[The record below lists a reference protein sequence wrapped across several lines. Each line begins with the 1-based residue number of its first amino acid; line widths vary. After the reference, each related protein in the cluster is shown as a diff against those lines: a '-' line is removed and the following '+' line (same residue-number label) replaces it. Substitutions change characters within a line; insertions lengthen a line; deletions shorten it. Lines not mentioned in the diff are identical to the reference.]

1 MVLLGGGGQ
10 GCVRFLLGWRSFRRV
25 VQVQQVFQEGVI
37 LYFRFRKSQKE
48 VFPSEQDSSQN
59 AEILPVFVQSRRIP
73 AVGVVMAVQK
83 IHREQFVQL
92 SASHD
97 FCLVRG

>member
-10 GCVRFLLGWRSFRRV
+10 GRIRFLLGWRGFRRV

-37 LYFRFRKSQKE
+37 LYFRCRKPQKE
-48 VFPSEQDSSQN
+48 VFPREQKTSQD

-83 IHREQFVQL
+83 IHREQLVQL